1 MDSFGR
7 RADGRGEQA
16 VIQDIAAPF
25 DNRFRPCA
33 PVPGDAVICFRE
45 DAVLFSEE
53 DGMIRFPSVGEA
65 VTPGVSLFA
74 LGGRRYFLGEAE
86 PFDGYSYRP
95 VSDLRRIG
103 PREEAFAGVTAL
115 HLYRWYRD
123 HRFCGRCGQPMRHS
137 KTERAMVCDCGNTV
151 YPTIAPAV
159 IVGVRSGD
167 RICLTKYNRGYAHW
181 ALVAGYTEI
190 GETPEQTV
198 EREVMEETGLRVKN
212 IHYYKSQPWGL
223 SGSLLLGYFCDVEGD
238 DTIRVDHDE
247 LKEGRW
253 FTAEEIDFPD
263 DHFSL
268 TREMIGV
275 FKRGSRE

>member
-1 MDSFGR
+1 MEGFRLRTFGK
-7 RADGRGEQA
+7 GEQA
-16 VIQDIAAPF
+16 VIQDIDAPF
-25 DNRFRPCA
+25 DNRFCPCE
-33 PVPGDAVICFRE
+33 PSPGDGVICFRE
-45 DAVLFSEE
+45 DSVLLAEE
-53 DGMIRFPSVGEA
+53 EGTIRFPAVGEA
-65 VTPGVSLFA
+65 VAPGVSLFA
-74 LGGRRYFLGEAE
+74 VGGRRYFLGEAE
-86 PFDGYSYRP
+86 PFGDYAYRP
-95 VSDLRRIG
+95 VTDLRRSF

-123 HRFCGRCGQPMRHS
+123 HRFCGRCGQQMRHS
-137 KTERAMVCDCGNTV
+137 ETERAMVCGCGNTV

-198 EREVMEETGLRVKN
+198 AREVMEETGLRVKN
-212 IHYYKSQPWGL
+212 IRYYKSQPWGL
-223 SGSLLLGYFCDVEGD
+223 SGSLLLGYFCEVDGD

-253 FTAEEIDFPD
+253 FTPEEIDFPD

-275 FKRGSRE
+275 FKEGK